1 MTQVAAPLPLP
12 ADLDMSAGY
21 QVVLNAV
28 DPTTGAQ
35 ITGVTVSDL
44 AIQVSDVRGNLEV
57 NVGNPILIGVN
68 V

>member
-1 MTQVAAPLPLP
+1 MAQVAAPLPLP
-12 ADLDMSAGY
+12 ADLDLPAGY
-21 QVVLNAV
+21 QIVLNAV
-28 DPTTGAQ
+28 DPNTGAQ

-44 AIQVSDVRGNLEV
+44 AIQVSDVRGNLDV